1 MSEKRC
7 GYVSLCGR
15 PNVGK
20 STLLNRM
27 VGQKLSITA
36 HKPQTTRHAIVGI
49 KTTSDTQ
56 FLFIDTPG
64 MHGGGKRTLN
74 RVLNKTA
81 SAAANTA
88 DIAVLLV
95 QAMVWNQ
102 DDTLALN
109 TVVGQHGNFILAV
122 NKVDTV
128 NPREKLLPWLADLEA
143 AEQAVA
149 VVPVSATRGSNIDA
163 LEREIRHHLP
173 VGDFIFDQDAL
184 TDRSSRFLAGEL
196 VREQLTR
203 LLAKELPYAVSVEIE
218 HFDEHPKLLRISAVI
233 WVEKPGQKAI
243 VIGKG
248 GAGLKQIGSRARQ
261 EMQKLFDQS
270 VHLDLWVKVVSGWS
284 DDAAMIRSLGY
295 ESE

>member
-1 MSEKRC
+1 MVEKRC

-36 HKPQTTRHAIVGI
+36 HKPQTTRHAILGI
-49 KTTSDTQ
+49 KTTADAQ
-56 FLFIDTPG
+56 FVFIDTPG
-64 MHGGGKRTLN
+64 MHGSGKRTLN

-95 QAMVWNQ
+95 QALVWTE

-109 TVVGQHGNFILAV
+109 TVVSQHGEFILAV

-128 NPREKLLPWLADLEA
+128 NPREKLLPWLSQLEA
-143 AEQAVA
+143 VNQAAA
-149 VVPVSATRGSNIDA
+149 VVPVSATRGSNVDA
-163 LEREIRHHLP
+163 LEQEIRSRLP
-173 VGDFIFDQDAL
+173 VGDFIFDEDAL

-218 HFDEHPKLLRISAVI
+218 NFEEHPKLLRISAVI

-261 EMQKLFDQS
+261 EMQKLFDQN
-270 VHLDLWVKVVSGWS
+270 VHLDLWVKVVNGWS

-295 ESE
+295 DTE

>member
-1 MSEKRC
+1 MADKRC

-36 HKPQTTRHAIVGI
+36 HKPQTTRHAILGI
-49 KTTSDTQ
+49 KTTATAQ
-56 FLFIDTPG
+56 FIFIDTPG

-81 SAAANTA
+81 SSAANTG

-95 QAMVWNQ
+95 QALVWTE
-102 DDTLALN
+102 DDDLALR
-109 TVVGQHGNFILAV
+109 TVKSQHGDYILAV

-128 NPREKLLPWLADLEA
+128 TPREKMLPWLATLGA
-143 AEQAVA
+143 AQQALA
-149 VVPVSATRGSNIDA
+149 VVPVSATRGNNIA
-163 LEREIRHHLP
+163 ELEKEIEGRLP
-173 VGDFIFDQDAL
+173 VAPFIFEEDAL

-203 LLAKELPYAVSVEIE
+203 LLAKELPYATSVEIE
-218 HFDEHPKLLRISAVI
+218 HFEEHPKLLRIGAVI
-233 WVEKPGQKAI
+233 WVEKNGQKAI

-248 GAGLKQIGSRARQ
+248 GANLKQIGTRARQ
-261 EMQKLFDQS
+261 QMQKLFGQN

-295 ESE
+295 DTE